1 MAKDYYE
8 TLGIS
13 KDASDEE
20 IKRAFRK
27 LAKQYHPDLNK
38 EPGAE
43 AKFKEI
49 GEAYAILSDPNKRKQ
64 YDQFGSAAFEQGG
77 MGGGGTGGFQGFD
90 MNDID
95 LESILRDVFGSGF
108 GGSFGGFSG
117 FGSSSSRRRGR
128 RNIQGEDIRVT
139 LDLTFEEACFGC
151 EKEITINLKDSCS
164 SCDGQGGHNPKKC
177 PTCNGNGVVLERV
190 QSLFGIMQTQKT
202 CPDCGGSG
210 VVFASRCTDCNG
222 TGVETKRKTIKVKIP
237 EGVDSGFQ
245 LRLAGKGNAGVN
257 GGENGDLYVDFNI
270 KEHPLFERQDTDIYL
285 ELPINVAEATLGCEK
300 EIPTLYGDVILE
312 IKPGTQNYTKLKL
325 KGKGVKTPNSS
336 LRGNMYVVVNII
348 VPTKLTRNQKELF
361 SELLDSNLNNE
372 DAFKDFERHVKMSK

>member
-8 TLGIS
+8 TLGVS

-38 EPGAE
+38 EAGAE

-77 MGGGGTGGFQGFD
+77 MGGAGGYQGFD

-108 GGSFGGFSG
+108 GGSFGGFSN
-117 FGSSSSRRRGR
+117 FGSSRRKSSRSR
-128 RNIQGEDIRVT
+128 QGEDVRVT
-139 LDLTFEEACFGC
+139 LDLSFEEACFGC
-151 EKEITINLKDSCS
+151 EKEITINLKDTCP
-164 SCDGQGGHNPKKC
+164 SCDGRGGHNAKKC
-177 PTCNGNGVVLERV
+177 STCGGNGVVLERV

-210 VVFASRCTDCNG
+210 TVFADRCSECGG
-222 TGVETKRKTIKVKIP
+222 TGYVNKRKTIKVKIP

-245 LRLAGKGNAGVN
+245 LRLSGKGNAGMN

-325 KGKGVKTPNSS
+325 RGKGVKTPNNPT
-336 LRGNMYVVVNII
+336 RGNMYVVVNII
-348 VPTKLTRNQKELF
+348 VPTKLTRNQKDLF